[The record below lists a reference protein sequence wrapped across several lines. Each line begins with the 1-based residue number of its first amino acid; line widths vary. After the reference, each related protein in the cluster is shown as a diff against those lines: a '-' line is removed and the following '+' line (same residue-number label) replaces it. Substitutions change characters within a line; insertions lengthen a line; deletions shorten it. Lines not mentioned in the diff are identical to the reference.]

1 VTIVIEALAITGAL
15 AILFLAAVG
24 LYTFVCIFKAKR
36 LPMDESNR
44 INHIRLWWFVL
55 TRPELFV
62 STFAWLKN
70 DELENINKDN

>member
-1 VTIVIEALAITGAL
+1 MANYFFIIGFVASVFFTAIG
-15 AILFLAAVG
+15 ILTLVY
-24 LYTFVCIFKAKR
+24 LIKPKR

-62 STFAWLKN
+62 GSFAWLKN
-70 DELENINKDN
+70 DEMDNIKKKG